1 MSPSNKLNSEPDDSG
16 GKNLMSF
23 VLSVRHKTLVLKAI
37 KSKYGY
43 WHKDLFTY
51 PEVLPMLSKAPYNE
65 VPNKRSLERTSFN
78 NLNKTAT
85 LVIWL

>member
-1 MSPSNKLNSEPDDSG
+1 
-16 GKNLMSF
+16 MSF

-43 WHKDLFTY
+43 WQKDLFTY
-51 PEVLPMLSKAPYNE
+51 PQVLPMLSKAPYNE